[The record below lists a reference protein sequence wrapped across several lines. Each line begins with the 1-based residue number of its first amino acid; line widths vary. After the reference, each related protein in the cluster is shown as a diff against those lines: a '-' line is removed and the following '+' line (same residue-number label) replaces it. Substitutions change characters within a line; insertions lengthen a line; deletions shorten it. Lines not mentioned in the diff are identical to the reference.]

1 MKKNGM
7 EVEVNVARGAASLY
21 VASVV
26 SLILNTAYFVVLTNV
41 LTAPLVGLVSLL
53 NLLVLAGVTVASLSL
68 PAVGAVGG
76 ATPPAVT
83 RFIAEYMK
91 GGRGRGARRVFFAS
105 ILIAA
110 TISISIAVFLSVPSV
125 SNSIS
130 FPFSSQPVVFAAIDT
145 VILAIA
151 QVGAFSMIGAG
162 RATRAGIVVAVG
174 ALVRYS
180 AASLLLVLGWG
191 PSGVF
196 IGFSAG
202 DLVLAMSS
210 IFLASR
216 WIPSSGE
223 QRVDGRAVTAYMI
236 SVLASSLIGYGV
248 SQTDRLLAFLQRGFS
263 DLALYNAASVGAA
276 VAAFAPA
283 AVTNVLVPILS
294 SLREEDYPQ
303 KREILRNYTRYVS
316 LVSFPMGF
324 GLAAIAPSILR
335 LFGEKYAAGTPIIA
349 VIGISISLT
358 AVSSVYSSSLLASGK
373 TYSFLVGNFI
383 GLVSLV
389 SVSFVLVPIAGL
401 LGVALARACMFIVAA
416 VAFALFVRA
425 MGEFVIDLRG
435 YLKALA
441 ASAVTGGVVYALLT
455 LASATLVHTRM
466 GVVILGIG
474 LIPVGVVLYLL
485 AMKLL
490 RAFSERDMEFA
501 EQLLPKSFSRVV
513 RLARRFL
520 L

>member
-1 MKKNGM
+1 M

-21 VASVV
+21 VASIV
-26 SLILNTAYFVVLTNV
+26 SLVLNTAYFVVLTNV

-68 PAVGAVGG
+68 PVAAAVGG

-83 RFIAEYMK
+83 RFIAEYMN

-110 TISISIAVFLSVPSV
+110 IISSSVAAFLSVPSV
-125 SNSIS
+125 SAGIS

-151 QVGAFSMIGAG
+151 QVGAFSMVGAG
-162 RATRAGIVVAVG
+162 RATRAGMVVAVG

-202 DLVLAMSS
+202 DLVLALSS
-210 IFLASR
+210 TFLASR
-216 WIPSSGE
+216 WIPSTGE
-223 QRVDGRAVTAYMI
+223 RRIDGRAVSTYMVSI
-236 SVLASSLIGYGV
+236 LASSLIGYGV

-263 DLALYNAASVGAA
+263 DLALYNAASVGGA

-294 SLREEDYPQ
+294 ALREEDYSQ

-335 LFGEKYAAGTPIIA
+335 LFGEKYASATPIVA

-373 TYSFLVGNFI
+373 TYNFLVANCI
-383 GLVSLV
+383 ALVSLV

-401 LGVALARACMFIVAA
+401 LGVALARAGMFIVAA
-416 VAFALFVRA
+416 AAFAFFARA
-425 MGEFVIDLRG
+425 IGEFVIDLKG

-441 ASAVTGGVVYALLT
+441 SAAVTGGVVYALLAV
-455 LASATLVHTRM
+455 ASATLVHTRS

-485 AMKLL
+485 TLKLL

-501 EQLLPKSFSRVV
+501 ERLLPKSFSSVI

>member
-1 MKKNGM
+1 M

-21 VASVV
+21 LASIV
-26 SLILNTAYFVVLTNV
+26 SLVLNTAYFVVLTNI
-41 LTAPLVGLVSLL
+41 LAAPLVGLVSLL
-53 NLLVLAGVTVASLSL
+53 NVLVLAGVTVASLSL
-68 PAVGAVGG
+68 PVVGAVGS

-83 RFIAEYMK
+83 RFIAEYMN
-91 GGRGRGARRVFFAS
+91 GGRGRAGRRVFFAS
-105 ILIAA
+105 VLIAA
-110 TISISIAVFLSVPSV
+110 AVSISIAAFLSVPSV
-125 SNSIS
+125 SSRIS
-130 FPFSSQPVVFAAIDT
+130 SPLDSQPVVFAAIDT
-145 VILAIA
+145 VILAVA

-162 RATRAGIVVAVG
+162 RATRAGVVVTMGAIVK
-174 ALVRYS
+174 YS

-202 DLVLAMSS
+202 DFVLAISS
-210 IFLASR
+210 IALALKR
-216 WIPSSGE
+216 IPSSGDPK
-223 QRVDGRAVTAYMI
+223 VDGRAVTTYMA

-248 SQTDRLLAFLQRGFS
+248 SQTDRLLAFFQRGFS
-263 DLALYNAASVGAA
+263 DLAVYNAASVGAA

-294 SLREEDYPQ
+294 SIRGDDPAQ

-335 LFGEKYAAGTPIIA
+335 LFGENYVAGSPLIA
-349 VIGISISLT
+349 VTGISISLT

-373 TYSFLVGNFI
+373 TYNFLVGNCI
-383 GLVSLV
+383 ALVSLV
-389 SVSFVLVPIAGL
+389 SVSLVLVPLAGL
-401 LGVALARACMFIVAA
+401 LGVALARAGMFIVAA
-416 VAFALFVRA
+416 VAFALFARA
-425 MGEFVIDLRG
+425 MGEFVIDLEG

-441 ASAVTGGVVYALLT
+441 SSAMTGGIVYALLAF
-455 LASATLVHTRM
+455 ASATLVHTRI
-466 GVVILGIG
+466 GVIILGVG

-490 RAFSERDMEFA
+490 RGFSERDMEFA
-501 EQLLPKSFSRVV
+501 ERVLPRPLSRVV
-513 RLARRFL
+513 ELARRL
-520 L
+520 LL